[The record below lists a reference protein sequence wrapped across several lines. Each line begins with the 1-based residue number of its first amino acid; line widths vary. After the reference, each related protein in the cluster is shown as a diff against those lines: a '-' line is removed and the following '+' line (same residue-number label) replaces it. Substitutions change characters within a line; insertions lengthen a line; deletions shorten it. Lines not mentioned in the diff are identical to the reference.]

1 MSVRC
6 SAGRLWQA
14 VGTRQG
20 LGVPPADSRETEK
33 MVLTSAS
40 TRKVEG
46 EISPTSTSIPWEFQQ
61 VPSPPADTPSLSYKS
76 PSAAALVLSLGVS
89 ESAFE
94 PFMTKVF
101 IPCSPILLL
110 DTRPF
115 GFQRQTFWGDVS
127 PFQVARVGVLNV
139 GLKPLPPQG
148 EAPYLWDLL
157 ALSSLWAAAL
167 RVGCFARLYSC
178 LLPVSV
184 WLLYPSSANIQFL
197 PRGICSVFGIDLLCP
212 WDKVSPGSS
221 YDTIFLWPTSMT
233 CC

>member
-61 VPSPPADTPSLSYKS
+61 VPSPPADTPTLSYKS
-76 PSAAALVLSLGVS
+76 PSAAALVLSLRVS

-94 PFMTKVF
+94 PFMTSLHSLQ
-101 IPCSPILLL
+101 PYTSPGYKTLWFSKA
-110 DTRPF
+110 D
-115 GFQRQTFWGDVS
+115 FWGDVS

>member
-1 MSVRC
+1 MYSHWLCWSCGSGMSVRC

-115 GFQRQTFWGDVS
+115 GFQRQTFGGMSPHFKLQGLECSMWGS
-127 PFQVARVGVLNV
+127 NPS
-139 GLKPLPPQG
+139 
-148 EAPYLWDLL
+148 LL
-157 ALSSLWAAAL
+157 REKLH
-167 RVGCFARLYSC
+167 
-178 LLPVSV
+178 
-184 WLLYPSSANIQFL
+184 
-197 PRGICSVFGIDLLCP
+197 ICEIC
-212 WDKVSPGSS
+212 
-221 YDTIFLWPTSMT
+221 
-233 CC
+233 